1 MHSIEIQCCTAS
13 RLIVYKWAAKKN
25 ERCQHNIALANSDKL
40 ILSVKRRGH
49 RIIINPRWTKD
60 PGWDPT
66 LLTNFVSSSS
76 PSRGL
81 YFINHFLALPATFI
95 HTQSKFFLL
104 ICFKPWFW
112 PWSDTLQRE
121 KRMEQFWWLCISQ
134 PSWLGCPASLSGSR
148 QD

>member
-1 MHSIEIQCCTAS
+1 MHSIEIQWCTMHS
-13 RLIVYKWAAKKN
+13 RLIVYKWELKV
-25 ERCQHNIALANSDKL
+25 RCQHWHCLNSDKL

-49 RIIINPRWTKD
+49 RIIINPRWTQD

-76 PSRGL
+76 ASRGL
-81 YFINHFLALPATFI
+81 YFINHTRSPQHSNVQSNKYFLGINPETDI
-95 HTQSKFFLL
+95 
-104 ICFKPWFW
+104 W
-112 PWSDTLQRE
+112 PWSDALHGE